1 MRVETLIYIGL
12 VLAFILVSIFFPIF
26 YLKSPIYQQSLKLFV
41 FSLNLFNS
49 VIYSSFIVPTALLSL
64 IFLVVSVIILP
75 LRFRYS
81 TYLSMFYAS
90 LSFVLALVTYI
101 YIDRYFDYRGYL
113 IYPTYT
119 GIFYLNI
126 PLSLSFGLPFY
137 IFLPIIGISALNTAT
152 NLNWLSIRP
161 QSQLEKLMRV
171 EHGRLIMALSSTLKK
186 LGIRHD
192 VTNDSLIVSKNY
204 VITESQNPS
213 FNVFFPTHDFAII
226 GKNIGVLRINGEY
239 FYLERANAIKLAL
252 SEVIRLGEVLNK
264 EGENKT
270 VSDNKEVKTT

>member
-1 MRVETLIYIGL
+1 MIVVKVESLIYIGL
-12 VLAFILVSIFFPIF
+12 VLAFIVVSIFFPIF
-26 YLKSPIYQQSLKLFV
+26 YLRSPIYQQSLKLFV

-49 VIYSSFIVPTALLSL
+49 VVYSSFIVPTALLSL
-64 IFLVVSVIILP
+64 IFLIASIIILP

-81 TYLSMFYAS
+81 TFLSMFYAS

-101 YIDRYFDYRGYL
+101 YINRYFDFSGYL

-119 GIFYLNI
+119 GVFYLNI
-126 PLSLSFGLPFY
+126 PVSLSFGLPFY

-161 QSQLEKLMRV
+161 KSQLEKLMSV

-192 VTNDSLIVSKNY
+192 VTENSIAVSKNF
-204 VITESQNPS
+204 VITESQKPS

-226 GKNIGVLRINGEY
+226 GKDIGVLRINGEY
-239 FYLERANAIKLAL
+239 LYLNRADAIKLTL
-252 SEVIRLGEVLNK
+252 SEVIRLGEVANK
-264 EGENKT
+264 EGVNVTVPENK
-270 VSDNKEVKTT
+270 